1 MGIHSENI
9 FIAILFP
16 MVLTLVRCNDI
27 CYSIKCL
34 PNSSIFLFKK
44 RIRCISKYLHICFYF
59 SVVDFIS
66 RTHHIAVFQW

>member
-9 FIAILFP
+9 FIATLFP
-16 MVLTLVRCNDI
+16 LVLTLVRCNDI
-27 CYSIKCL
+27 CYSIKYL

>member
-44 RIRCISKYLHICFYF
+44 KDKMHFKIFTYLLLFLCGRFYF
-59 SVVDFIS
+59 
-66 RTHHIAVFQW
+66 